1 MFLLRGLCLG
11 SNVPSRAS
19 LFKGVFVQG
28 SLCPGGVSPGL
39 SPSGDLCPGIVLCP
53 EEGLCPRGSLLCYF
67 QGVSVQ
73 QGLCPGG
80 SLSRGSLSRGG
91 LCPRGSLSV
100 GVSVWGVSV
109 HGERPPYGENRVV
122 RILLVRILVFFFV
135 ISTPPFFVT
144 NISTSVYFQSW
155 HFIWVQNDP

>member
-11 SNVPSRAS
+11 SHVPSRAS
-19 LFKGVFVQG
+19 LFKGVSVQG

-39 SPSGDLCPGIVLCP
+39 SPSGDLCPGVVLCP

-73 QGLCPGG
+73 QGLCSGG
-80 SLSRGSLSRGG
+80 SLSRGSMSRGG
-91 LCPRGSLSV
+91 LCPRESLSV
-100 GVSVWGVSV
+100 GSLSA
-109 HGERPPYGENRVV
+109 ERDPRTGKNRVV
-122 RILLVRILVFFFV
+122 RILPVRILVFFFV
-135 ISTPPFFVT
+135 TSTPPLFVT

-155 HFIWVQNDP
+155 HFILVQNDP